1 VVSAGW
7 GNAVK
12 LSHKIFS
19 QRVTV
24 DVLHGLIDVLVKGE
38 TLMRKP
44 VLLVAGFTAMAL
56 MLGGCQ
62 SNLTGDSYSRDEART
77 VQNVRLGTIEFL
89 RPVQI
94 EGTKTPIGAGAGAAV
109 GGIGGS
115 TMGGGKGSYVLA
127 VIGALAGGLIG
138 AAAEEGLTRTQGV
151 EITVREDDGTLRA
164 YVQQVEPNEVFRV
177 GERVRIMTV
186 NGTSRVAH

>member
-1 VVSAGW
+1 
-7 GNAVK
+7 
-12 LSHKIFS
+12 
-19 QRVTV
+19 
-24 DVLHGLIDVLVKGE
+24 
-38 TLMRKP
+38 MRKP
-44 VLLVAGFTAMAL
+44 FLLAASVTAMSL
-56 MLGGCQ
+56 MLGGCA

-77 VQNVRLGTIEFL
+77 VQNVRLGTIEYL

-94 EGTKTPIGAGAGAAV
+94 EGTKTPIGAAAGAAV

-115 TMGGGKGSYVLA
+115 AVGGGKGSYVMA
-127 VIGALAGGLIG
+127 VVGALAGGLLG

-151 EITVREDDGTLRA
+151 EITVREDDGSLRA
-164 YVQQVEPNEVFRV
+164 YVQQVQPNEIFRV